1 MATEFSFK
9 FDRSKFEN
17 PKIMDKKLNRAIFGV
32 AKYWDGRVEAAA
44 KKDAPWTDRTT
55 NARNGLRAEAVKLGG
70 AGFAANS
77 FAIILSHS
85 VDYGIY
91 LELPHTHERADGST
105 YTIGPYPVIMPT
117 INKYAPKVMRTL
129 NKILDRL
136 GK

>member
-1 MATEFSFK
+1 MASEFRFK
-9 FDRSKFEN
+9 FDRSKFQN
-17 PKIMDKKLNRAIFGV
+17 PKIMDRKLNRAIFSV
-32 AKYWDGRVEAAA
+32 ARYWDGRVEAAA

-55 NARNGLRAEAVKLGG
+55 NARNGLKAEAVKLG
-70 AGFAANS
+70 ANS

-105 YTIGPYPVIMPT
+105 YTIGPNPIIMPT

-136 GK
+136 GR